1 MIALLCRRNF
11 KYFYSNIK
19 LQVEKE
25 EHAAYLTLTNSKK
38 RNPMA
43 LATIL

>member
-1 MIALLCRRNF
+1 MIGLLSRRNL

-25 EHAAYLTLTNSKK
+25 EHTAYLTLSNPKK